1 MTAEEIKDEIR
12 NYVTTTIIQNKGLTI
27 TDSTAL
33 ITEGIM
39 DSISTLKLVDFLEN
53 RFAVSFEPHDVD
65 RENLDSIDLIAA
77 FVAAK
82 M

>member
-1 MTAEEIKDEIR
+1 MTADQIKDEIR
-12 NYVTTTIIQNKGLTI
+12 NYVTTTIVQNKGLNI
-27 TDSTAL
+27 TDTTAL

-53 RFAVSFEPHDVD
+53 RFNISFEPHDVD
-65 RENLDSIDLIAA
+65 RENLDTIDLIAS